1 MSTSEKRPRHHDLSL
16 VDAVAGLPTESFS
29 GVLFRVTRLN
39 ADPTAF
45 STAGGRWAPP
55 ANVQPV
61 PTLYTSLEREGAI
74 AEVVSYLAE
83 LSPRPTKPI
92 MVHRLRVTAS
102 AVVRM
107 PMAFL
112 HQLGVDDET
121 FKGRP
126 YARPGEA
133 PATRSQ
139 EIGAVT
145 SFLERDGLI
154 VPSARWPGEN
164 FVIYGDN
171 HGLSEQLGVEESEEL
186 DWLRWMDA
194 QRDLERG

>member
-1 MSTSEKRPRHHDLSL
+1 MSISDNRRRHHDIAL
-16 VDAVAGLPTESFS
+16 VDAVAGLPTERFS

-55 ANVQPV
+55 PNVQPV
-61 PTLYTSLEREGAI
+61 QTLYTSLERDGAI
-74 AEVVSYLAE
+74 AEVASYLSE

-92 MVHRLRVTAS
+92 VVHTLRVTAS

-107 PMAFL
+107 PISVL
-112 HQLGVDDET
+112 HRLGVDDQT
-121 FKGRP
+121 FRGRP

-133 PATRSQ
+133 PANRTQ

-154 VPSARWPGEN
+154 VPSARWPCEN
-164 FVIYGDN
+164 LVIYGDN
-171 HGLSEQLGVEESEEL
+171 HGLSEQLSLEESEEVN
-186 DWLRWMDA
+186 WIRWIE
-194 QRDLERG
+194 ERSGI